1 MDFGQ
6 QEGRLGLIDNVAL
19 DRNILVSSLE
29 WSNKLQLNV
38 VWLKN
43 FYHSEPFL
51 SYIKYAFKIRTPDE
65 LRTGA
70 CEKNI
75 FFKLGEIW
83 KENEGA
89 YEIRDILNML
99 YFRRYFWSSVVDA
112 WWLV

>member
-43 FYHSEPFL
+43 FYHSEPLL
-51 SYIKYAFKIRTPDE
+51 SYIKYALKTRTRDE

-70 CEKNI
+70 CEKNV
-75 FFKLGEIW
+75 FFNLGEIW
-83 KENEGA
+83 K
-89 YEIRDILNML
+89 
-99 YFRRYFWSSVVDA
+99 
-112 WWLV
+112 